1 MAIADITLLSGFK
14 AETKTLERV
23 SGCLFLLFITV
34 SLACSAGAREDHI
47 CFSHLWS
54 WVSHLDAD
62 IKGNKGHIIKQAIII
77 RAQISPAV
85 NEYLKFNNYKQQKF
99 RQIMSYFG
107 GVRAQ
112 KQTLQVNRCKQKVN
126 LFG

>member
-1 MAIADITLLSGFK
+1 MGVFSYSSSLCPLL
-14 AETKTLERV
+14 AR
-23 SGCLFLLFITV
+23 
-34 SLACSAGAREDHI
+34 AREDHI

-85 NEYLKFNNYKQQKF
+85 NEYLKSNNYKQQKF

>member
-23 SGCLFLLFITV
+23 SGCLFLRFITV

-85 NEYLKFNNYKQQKF
+85 NEYLKSNNYKQQKF